1 MPKCYEHK
9 VIASATGAISA
20 FGYGYYAEQDFA
32 KAWQYALGGV
42 LGGRITAG
50 IADFLE
56 PSKIFGP
63 NHRSFFHGIAL
74 NGGLAAAAYN
84 PGKEWLLSL
93 VHKAIECDNKQEP
106 FKAFRYR
113 VLVGLII
120 GGAGGHIS
128 HLLADSITPNG
139 LPLLC

>member
-1 MPKCYEHK
+1 MPKGYEHK
-9 VIASATGAISA
+9 VIATATGAIAA
-20 FGYGYYAEQDFA
+20 FDYGYYAEQNLA
-32 KAWQYALGGV
+32 KACQYALGGV

-50 IADFLE
+50 LADFLE

-74 NGGLAAAAYN
+74 NGGLAAVVYN
-84 PGKEWLLSL
+84 PCKELLLSL

-128 HLLADSITPNG
+128 HLLADSITPKG
-139 LPLLC
+139 LPVLG